1 MICDHKFYIFYIK
14 FCILLCVRFHRKEMM
29 FLKPGK
35 FKNVAA
41 NIKNPLWGK
50 YISRNENICKE
61 KVDITSDFER
71 DYNRILHC
79 TAYRRLKHKTQV
91 FFATNHDHICT
102 RIEHVN
108 HVAAVSYDIAKFMGL
123 NTELSNAIAIG
134 HDLGHAPFG
143 HEGERILR
151 EIIKQEIKGTYW
163 HEKNSLKFV
172 DELETLTDETGN
184 EENLNLTYAVRD
196 GIISHCGE
204 VDENSLFPRQ
214 DYIDLSRISRPN
226 EYAPY
231 TWEGCVVKISDKIS
245 YLGRDIEDALT
256 LKILSAEKIEELKE
270 IISEVATVNVENIN
284 NGFLMNKFTIDL
296 CENSS
301 VEEGL
306 KFSDKFLHLLNSIKQ
321 FNYENIYNH
330 KRLEA
335 FKKYVRLIIKSIYN
349 TLIDFY
355 NGKNIFYELE
365 KARKDYPN
373 LIHSFKDWLIK
384 YSFGEINALRPEIY
398 KNKPIYNID
407 TKEGYVRA
415 VVDYITGMTD
425 NFAIKIFQELI
436 KFE

>member
-1 MICDHKFYIFYIK
+1 MYNIIYEYIK
-14 FCILLCVRFHRKEMM
+14 RGDDILQSGR
-29 FLKPGK
+29 
-35 FKNVAA
+35 FKNAA
-41 NIKNPLWGK
+41 AKSQNPLWNN
-50 YISRNENICKE
+50 YIARNENTYEKE
-61 KVDITSDFER
+61 IELRSDFER

-108 HVAAVSYDIAKFMGL
+108 HVAAVSYSISKFMGL

-151 EIIKQEIKGTYW
+151 KIIKQEINGSYW

-172 DELETLTDETGN
+172 DELETLTDKMGN
-184 EENLNLTYAVRD
+184 EESLNLTYAVRD

-214 DYIDLSRISRPN
+214 EYIDLNKISRPN

-256 LKILSAEKIEELKE
+256 LKILSSEKIGELKE

-284 NGFLMNKFTIDL
+284 NGFLMNKFTVDL

-306 KFSDKFLHLLNSIKQ
+306 RFSDKYLHLLNSIKE
-321 FNYENIYNH
+321 FNYKNIYSH

-335 FKKYVRLIIKSIYN
+335 FKKYVRLIIRSIYN

-355 NGKNIFYELE
+355 NENNIFKELE
-365 KARKDYPN
+365 MARKDYPN

-384 YSFGEINALRPEIY
+384 YSFGVNNTFRPENY
-398 KNKPIYNID
+398 KNKTIYNLD
-407 TKEGYVRA
+407 SKEGYVRA

-436 KFE
+436 RFE

>member
-1 MICDHKFYIFYIK
+1 
-14 FCILLCVRFHRKEMM
+14 M
-29 FLKPGK
+29 FLQSDK
-35 FKNVAA
+35 FKKVAA
-41 NIKNPLWGK
+41 DAKNPLWNN
-50 YISRNENICKE
+50 YIARSENTYE
-61 KVDITSDFER
+61 EESELRSDFER

-108 HVAAVSYDIAKFMGL
+108 HVAAVSYSIAKFMGL

-134 HDLGHAPFG
+134 HDLGHSPFG

-151 EIIKQEIKGTYW
+151 EIIKQEISGTYW

-172 DELETLTDETGN
+172 DELETLTDEMGN
-184 EENLNLTYAVRD
+184 EQNLNLTYAVRD

-204 VDENSLFPRQ
+204 VNETSLFPRQ
-214 DYIDLSRISRPN
+214 EYIDLNEISKPN

-256 LKILSAEKIEELKE
+256 LKILSAEKIKELKE
-270 IISEVATVNVENIN
+270 IISEVGTVNVENIN
-284 NGFLMNKFTIDL
+284 NTFFMNKFTVDL

-306 KFSDKFLHLLNSIKQ
+306 RFSDKYLHLLNSIKE
-321 FNYENIYNH
+321 FNYTNIYSH

-335 FKKYVRLIIKSIYN
+335 FKKYVRIIIKSIYS

-355 NGKNIFYELE
+355 NENNIFKELE
-365 KARKDYPN
+365 MARKDYPN

-384 YSFGEINALRPEIY
+384 YSFGVNNIFRPENY

-407 TKEGYVRA
+407 SKEGYVRA

>member
-1 MICDHKFYIFYIK
+1 MQT
-14 FCILLCVRFHRKEMM
+14 
-29 FLKPGK
+29 GK
-35 FKNVAA
+35 FKKVAA
-41 NIKNPLWGK
+41 NIENPLWNN
-50 YISRNENICKE
+50 YISRNENIYE
-61 KVDITSDFER
+61 REIDIESDFER
-71 DYNRILHC
+71 DYSKILHC

-108 HVAAVSYDIAKFMGL
+108 HVAAVSYSISKFMGL

-151 EIIKQEIKGTYW
+151 EIIKEEINATYW
-163 HEKNSLKFV
+163 HERNSLKFV
-172 DELETLTDETGN
+172 DELETITDQMGN
-184 EENLNLTYAVRD
+184 ERNLNITYAVRD

-204 VDENSLFPRQ
+204 VNESALFPRQ
-214 DYIDLSRISRPN
+214 EYIDLNEISRPN
-226 EYAPY
+226 QYSPY

-256 LKILSAEKIEELKE
+256 LKILSIKKVEELKE
-270 IISEVATVNVENIN
+270 IIGEYSNLNVENIN
-284 NGFLMNKFTIDL
+284 NTFFMNKFTVDL

-301 VEEGL
+301 IEEGL
-306 KFSDKFLHLLNSIKQ
+306 RFSDRCLQLLNSIKE

-330 KRLEA
+330 KRLEP
-335 FKKYVRLIIKSIYN
+335 FKKYVRLIIKSIYS

-355 NGKNIFYELE
+355 SERNIFKELE
-365 KARKDYPN
+365 LARKDYPE

-384 YSFGEINALRPEIY
+384 YSFGEDNRFRPQSY
-398 KNKPIYNID
+398 KNKPIYNVD
-407 TKEGYVRA
+407 TKEGYTRA
-415 VVDYITGMTD
+415 VVYYITGMTD

>member
-1 MICDHKFYIFYIK
+1 MIKKENSFFIWYNKSEVHC
-14 FCILLCVRFHRKEMM
+14 RREMM
-29 FLKPGK
+29 FLESGR

-41 NIKNPLWGK
+41 DVKNPLWSN
-50 YISRNENICKE
+50 YISRNGNIYE
-61 KVDITSDFER
+61 EIELRSDFER

-108 HVAAVSYDIAKFMGL
+108 HVAAVSYSISKFMGL

-134 HDLGHAPFG
+134 HDLGHSPFG

-151 EIIKQEIKGTYW
+151 EIIKQEISGTYW
-163 HEKNSLKFV
+163 HERNSLKFV
-172 DELETLTDETGN
+172 DELETLTDEMGD
-184 EENLNLTYAVRD
+184 EQNLNLTYAVRD

-204 VDENSLFPRQ
+204 VNEISLFPRKN
-214 DYIDLSRISRPN
+214 YIDLNEISKPN

-256 LKILSAEKIEELKE
+256 LKILSAKKIMELKK
-270 IISEVATVNVENIN
+270 IIGEVEAVNIENIN
-284 NGFLMNKFTIDL
+284 NAFFMNKFITDL
-296 CENSS
+296 CSNSS

-306 KFSDKFLHLLNSIKQ
+306 RFSDKCLQFLNSIKE

-349 TLIDFY
+349 TLADFY
-355 NGKNIFYELE
+355 NGENIFKQLEL
-365 KARKDYPN
+365 ARKDYPN

-384 YSFGEINALRPEIY
+384 YSFSVNNMFRPKNY
-398 KNKPIYNID
+398 KNKLIYDID
-407 TKEGYVRA
+407 SREGYVRA

>member
-1 MICDHKFYIFYIK
+1 MQS
-14 FCILLCVRFHRKEMM
+14 
-29 FLKPGK
+29 GK
-35 FKNVAA
+35 FRRVAA
-41 NIKNPLWGK
+41 NNENPLWNNYVRRCEDAYGRSSE
-50 YISRNENICKE
+50 I
-61 KVDITSDFER
+61 VSDFEK
-71 DYNRILHC
+71 DYSRILNC

-108 HVAAVSYDIAKFMGL
+108 HVAAVSYSIAKFMGL

-151 EIIKQEIKGTYW
+151 DIIKKEISGTYW

-172 DELETLTDETGN
+172 DELETITDQMGN

-204 VDENSLFPRQ
+204 VNENSLFPRQ
-214 DYIDLSRISRPN
+214 EYIDLNEISRPN

-256 LKILSAEKIEELKE
+256 LKILSIKKIKELKKMV
-270 IISEVATVNVENIN
+270 SEFATVNVENIN
-284 NGFLMNKFTIDL
+284 NTFFMNKFTIDL

-301 VEEGL
+301 IEEGL
-306 KFSDKFLHLLNSIKQ
+306 RFSNKCLQLLNSIKE
-321 FNYENIYNH
+321 FNYENIYNN
-330 KRLEA
+330 KRLQA
-335 FKKYVRLIIKSIYN
+335 FKEYVRLIIKSIYGV
-349 TLIDFY
+349 LINFY
-355 NGKNIFYELE
+355 TDSNIFKELE
-365 KARKDYPN
+365 AARRDYPN

-384 YSFGEINALRPEIY
+384 YSISKDNILRP
-398 KNKPIYNID
+398 KNYNNKQIYNID
-407 TKEGYVRA
+407 TKEGYTRA